1 MKEMETR
8 GKDFREVVVGRN
20 EESSTP
26 YFQLDLSSAIK
37 ERNQDNEIYVDF
49 PITLVNV
56 GDCQAVDVMYEV
68 FKEGNKS
75 EKTEIG
81 DFFRVVG
88 ASELEIVDHIPRN
101 NIQPDWAKSGG
112 TINLITTCKKHN
124 YPVEVY
130 FQLGFK
136 DLSGRRYVQKFM
148 FTYHLPT
155 HMGFGKSYSSE
166 KPELQSDK

>member
-1 MKEMETR
+1 MVKEMETR
-8 GKDFREVVVGRN
+8 EIVVGRN

-26 YFQLDLSSAIK
+26 YFQLDLTSAIK
-37 ERNQDNEIYVDF
+37 EREEGNEIYVDF

-56 GDCQAVDVMYEV
+56 GDCKAVDVIYEL

-75 EKTEIG
+75 EKKEFG

-130 FQLGFK
+130 FQLSFK

-155 HMGFGKSYSSE
+155 HMGFGKSYNSE
-166 KPELQSDK
+166 KPELQSYN